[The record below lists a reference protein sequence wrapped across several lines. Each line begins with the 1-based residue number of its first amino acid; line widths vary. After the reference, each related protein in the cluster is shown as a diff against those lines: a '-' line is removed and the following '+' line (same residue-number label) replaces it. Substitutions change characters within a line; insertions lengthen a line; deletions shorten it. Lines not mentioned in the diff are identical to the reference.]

1 MFVSILQ
8 RSIFMELAKVFV
20 FSLIGIT
27 GIIVLAGIVVEATQR
42 GLGPGQI
49 LAAIPLLVP
58 SMMPFIIPPTT
69 LFTACVVYGRLA
81 HDNEIVAIKSA
92 GVNVLRVV
100 WPGCLLGLF
109 MSLVTL
115 VLYYH
120 LIPYTHFLMR
130 SMVTNDLE
138 DFFYTLLKRD
148 HDISNRPN
156 LKLNYEM
163 WVQRVEGRQLKNA
176 IFRRRGANGRARQR

>member
-1 MFVSILQ
+1 MAAV
-8 RSIFMELAKVFV
+8 
-20 FSLIGIT
+20 
-27 GIIVLAGIVVEATQR
+27 VVEASQR
-42 GLGPGQI
+42 GLSPRQI
-49 LAAIPLLVP
+49 LTAIPLLVP

-130 SMVTNDLE
+130 SMVTNNLE
-138 DFFYTLLKRD
+138 DFLYALLRKD
-148 HDISNRPN
+148 GEISNRPN

-163 WVQRVEGRQLKNA
+163 WVQRVE
-176 IFRRRGANGRARQR
+176 RR